1 MSPSSRGREFAVDPP
16 SVRSAS
22 RADLDAL
29 VRLENA
35 AFEIDRLSRRSLLRL
50 IGARS
55 AIVLV
60 AEQHGRLVGACVV
73 LLRAYSSR
81 ARLYS
86 LAVAPEARG
95 RGVGSLLLDAAL
107 RATAERDAT
116 ALTLEVRADNAAA
129 LALYERQGFTM
140 TGRSPE
146 YYSDGAA
153 ALHFRK
159 ALAAPLQRR
168 DEAGRAA

>member
-1 MSPSSRGREFAVDPP
+1 MSPSSRGRDFTVDPP
-16 SVRSAS
+16 CVRSAR

-29 VRLENA
+29 IRLENA
-35 AFEIDRLSRRSLLRL
+35 AFEQDRLSRRSLLRL
-50 IGARS
+50 IGVSS
-55 AIVLV
+55 ALVLV
-60 AEQHGRLVGACVV
+60 AEYRTHVAGACVV

-107 RATAERDAT
+107 HAAAERGAA

-129 LALYERQGFTM
+129 RALYERHGFTM
-140 TGRSPE
+140 TGRSPD
-146 YYSDGAA
+146 YYSDNAA

-159 ALAAPLQRR
+159 ALPSPVRHGA
-168 DEAGRAA
+168 EAGRAA